1 MAGMGDGV
9 FLGNAMLRIAG
20 AQALVM
26 RDLRDPRDEEE
37 AAVAGH

>member
-9 FLGNAMLRIAG
+9 FLGTAMLRIAG

-26 RDLRDPRDEEE
+26 RDPRDEEE
-37 AAVAGH
+37 AAVAGD